1 MTAAL
6 LALLVASIWGVAPIF
21 EKLSL
26 ARVSP
31 FTALTVRFMITTGIV
46 VLISL
51 FTGHFKEI
59 RNVDP
64 MSLLWIFLGGISGG
78 VIGLLLY
85 FVVLKDNLTTHIVPI
100 TATFPLFTALFAYL
114 FLKEHIT
121 ATRIAGIFLVV
132 IGVVLI
138 NWDRFIAD

>member
-26 ARVSP
+26 VKTAP
-31 FTALTVRFMITTGIV
+31 FTALTIRFIITTSIV
-46 VLISL
+46 VAISL
-51 FTGHFKEI
+51 VTGQFKDI

-64 MSLLWIFLGGISGG
+64 VSLFWIALGGISGG
-78 VIGLLLY
+78 VIGLFLY

-100 TATFPLFTALFAYL
+100 TATFPLFTALYAYI

-121 ATRIAGIFLVV
+121 AVRLAGILFVV
-132 IGVVLI
+132 VGVVLI
-138 NWDRFIAD
+138 NWDRFLTD

>member
-26 ARVSP
+26 VKTAP
-31 FTALTVRFMITTGIV
+31 FTALTIRFIITTSIV
-46 VLISL
+46 VAISL
-51 FTGHFKEI
+51 VTGQFKDI
-59 RNVDP
+59 RNVDAV
-64 MSLLWIFLGGISGG
+64 SLFWIALGGISGG
-78 VIGLLLY
+78 VIGLFLY

-100 TATFPLFTALFAYL
+100 TATFPLFTALYAYL

-121 ATRIAGIFLVV
+121 AVRLAGILFVV
-132 IGVVLI
+132 AGVVLI
-138 NWDRFIAD
+138 NWDRFLTD